1 MVENKMTF
9 VENILKYIFQ
19 MQNLEC
25 KKIEIKIIYSYDDII
40 KRIERVKENFA
51 GDTEIIISIMNIEKY
66 IIETY
71 KIYNEISYNL
81 INRISIKSFK
91 KEIKLVLSSEKIEKI
106 KEKFKEYC
114 QIKELLTPFQ
124 EEIIND
130 LEELYLNQNYIVSF
144 HPLEEQSNSKVNKKI
159 YHR

>member
-71 KIYNEISYNL
+71 KRYNEISYNL

-91 KEIKLVLSSEKIEKI
+91 KEI
-106 KEKFKEYC
+106 
-114 QIKELLTPFQ
+114 
-124 EEIIND
+124 
-130 LEELYLNQNYIVSF
+130 
-144 HPLEEQSNSKVNKKI
+144 
-159 YHR
+159 